1 MNNAPKN
8 NEDELL
14 LLIEGCKQN
23 KRGAQHKL
31 FKLFYGSMFSICVR
45 YATDDDEAQDM
56 LNEGFIKIFA
66 NIGNYRDTGSFEG
79 WLKRIMVN
87 AAIDYRRKYKTFA
100 NTYIEYSEIAE
111 TAINGASENEAIA
124 KMSADELIRMIQEL
138 PPMSKTVFNLFV
150 FDGYS
155 HTEIAEAL
163 NIKEGTS
170 FWHLNNARNIL
181 KEKIIKQ
188 KGYGR

>member
-8 NEDELL
+8 NENELS
-14 LLIEGCKQN
+14 LLIEGCRQN

-45 YATDDDEAQDM
+45 YAADDDEAQDM
-56 LNEGFIKIFA
+56 LNEGFMKIFA
-66 NIGNYRDTGSFEG
+66 NIDKYRDTGSFEG

-87 AAIDYRRKYKTFA
+87 AAIDYKRKYKTLA
-100 NTYIEYSEIAE
+100 TNNIEYGEIAE
-111 TAINGASENEAIA
+111 TNIIGASENEAIS
-124 KMSADELIRMIQEL
+124 KMSADELIKMIQEL
-138 PPMSKTVFNLFV
+138 PPMSQTVFNLFV

-155 HTEIAEAL
+155 HTEIAETL

-188 KGYGR
+188 TGYGR